1 MLWVFLQYEYF
12 SVFNMEI
19 LDIFFKSLAAG
30 VAATGFAILFNV
42 PQRTLFPIGLLGAI
56 GGLIKFGFMYFDGE
70 IVFASFL
77 SAIIIGLI
85 SIRMAYSKDSPP
97 LVFYI
102 PSVIPLVPGF
112 FIYKMMLGIM
122 SLTSVSSTE
131 VYLQNLVTTV
141 NNGTN
146 AIFIL
151 ISLGIGVA
159 VPMLITRKETIK
171 KK

>member
-1 MLWVFLQYEYF
+1 MII
-12 SVFNMEI
+12 S
-19 LDIFFKSLAAG
+19 KSMAAG
-30 VAATGFAILFNV
+30 IAGVGFAILFNV
-42 PQRTLFPIGLLGAI
+42 PQRTLFPIGVLSAL
-56 GGLIKFGFMYFDGE
+56 GGLVKFGVMYFGFG

-77 SAIIIGLI
+77 AAGIIGVV

-102 PSVIPLVPGF
+102 PSVIPMVPGF

-122 SLTSVSSTE
+122 SLTSVIDTDI
-131 VYLQNLVTTV
+131 YLQNLISTV
-141 NNGTN
+141 NNGAK

-159 VPMLITRKETIK
+159 FPMLISRKETIK
-171 KK
+171 

>member
-1 MLWVFLQYEYF
+1 
-12 SVFNMEI
+12 MEI
-19 LDIFFKSLAAG
+19 LEIISKSIAAG
-30 VAATGFAILFNV
+30 IAGVGFAILFNV
-42 PQRTLFPIGLLGAI
+42 PQRTLLPVGILSAL
-56 GGLIKFGFMYFDGE
+56 GGLVKFGTMYLDLG
-70 IVFASFL
+70 IVLASFL
-77 SAIIIGLI
+77 AAIMIGLV

-122 SLTSVSSTE
+122 SLTTINDTQL
-131 VYLQNLVTTV
+131 YLQNLIATV
-141 NNGTN
+141 NNGAK

>member
-1 MLWVFLQYEYF
+1 MII
-12 SVFNMEI
+12 S
-19 LDIFFKSLAAG
+19 KSMAAG
-30 VAATGFAILFNV
+30 IAGVGFAILFNV
-42 PQRTLFPIGLLGAI
+42 PQRTLFPIGVLSAL
-56 GGLIKFGFMYFDGE
+56 GGLVKFGVMYFGFG

-77 SAIIIGLI
+77 AAGIIGVV

-102 PSVIPLVPGF
+102 PSVIPMVPGF

-122 SLTSVSSTE
+122 SLTSVIDTDI
-131 VYLQNLVTTV
+131 YLQNLISTV
-141 NNGTN
+141 NNGAK

-159 VPMLITRKETIK
+159 FPMLISRKETIK
-171 KK
+171 KKKN

>member
-1 MLWVFLQYEYF
+1 
-12 SVFNMEI
+12 MEI
-19 LDIFFKSLAAG
+19 LEIISKSIAAG
-30 VAATGFAILFNV
+30 IAGVGFAMLFNV
-42 PQRTLFPIGLLGAI
+42 PQRTLLPVGILSAL
-56 GGLIKFGFMYFDGE
+56 GGLVKFGTMYLDLG
-70 IVFASFL
+70 IVLASFL
-77 SAIIIGLI
+77 AAIMIGLV

-122 SLTSVSSTE
+122 SLTTINDTQL
-131 VYLQNLVTTV
+131 YLQNLIATV
-141 NNGTN
+141 NNGAK

>member
-1 MLWVFLQYEYF
+1 
-12 SVFNMEI
+12 MEI
-19 LDIFFKSLAAG
+19 LEIILKSLAAG
-30 VAATGFAILFNV
+30 VAAAGFGILFNV
-42 PQRTLFPIGLLGAI
+42 PQRTLFPVGILGAL
-56 GGLIKFGFMYFDGE
+56 GGLVKFGSMYFGTG

-77 SAIIIGLI
+77 SAIIIGLV

-112 FIYKMMLGIM
+112 FIYRMMLGIM
-122 SLTSVSSTE
+122 SLTSVNDTDL
-131 VYLQNLVTTV
+131 YLENLIATV
-141 NNGTN
+141 NNGTK

-159 VPMLITRKETIK
+159 VPMLITRRETIK

>member
-1 MLWVFLQYEYF
+1 
-12 SVFNMEI
+12 MEI
-19 LDIFFKSLAAG
+19 LEIITKSFAAG
-30 VAATGFAILFNV
+30 VAGVGFAILFNV
-42 PQRTLFPIGLLGAI
+42 PQRTLFPIGILSAL
-56 GGLIKFGFMYFDGE
+56 GGLVKFGTMYFGLG

-77 SAIIIGLI
+77 AAIIIGI
-85 SIRMAYSKDSPP
+85 VSIRMAYSKDSPP

-112 FIYKMMLGIM
+112 FIYKMMLGVM
-122 SLTSVSSTE
+122 SLTSVNDPDL
-131 VYLQNLVTTV
+131 YLQNLISTV
-141 NNGTN
+141 NNGTK

-159 VPMLITRKETIK
+159 VPMLITRRETIK

>member
-1 MLWVFLQYEYF
+1 
-12 SVFNMEI
+12 MEI
-19 LDIFFKSLAAG
+19 LTIFTKSVAAG
-30 VAATGFAILFNV
+30 VAGVGFAVLFNV
-42 PQRTLFPIGLLGAI
+42 PQRTLLPIGILSAL
-56 GGLIKFGFMYFDGE
+56 GGLVKFGSMHFGVG

-77 SAIIIGLI
+77 AAIIIGVV

-122 SLTSVSSTE
+122 SLTSVIDTNL
-131 VYLQNLVTTV
+131 YLQNLITTV
-141 NNGTN
+141 NNGSK

>member
-1 MLWVFLQYEYF
+1 MPWEFLLFEHF
-12 SVFNMEI
+12 SVFSMEI
-19 LDIFFKSLAAG
+19 LEILSRSLAAG
-30 VAATGFAILFNV
+30 IAAAGFGMLFNV
-42 PQRTLFPIGLLGAI
+42 PQRTLLPIGVLGTL
-56 GGLIKFGFMYFDGE
+56 GGLVKFGVMYFGIG
-70 IVFASFL
+70 IVLASFL
-77 SAIIIGLI
+77 AAIIIGVV

-122 SLTSVSSTE
+122 SLTSVSDTE
-131 VYLQNLVTTV
+131 TYLQNLIATV
-141 NNGTN
+141 NNGTK

-159 VPMLITRKETIK
+159 VPMLISRKETIK

>member
-1 MLWVFLQYEYF
+1 
-12 SVFNMEI
+12 MEI
-19 LDIFFKSLAAG
+19 VDIILKSLAAG
-30 VAATGFAILFNV
+30 IAAIGFAVLFNL

-56 GGLIKFGFMYFDGE
+56 GGLIKFGTMYFDGG

-77 SAIIIGLI
+77 SAIIIGLV

-102 PSVIPLVPGF
+102 PSVIPLIPGF

-122 SLTSVSSTE
+122 SLTSINDTDI
-131 VYLQNLVTTV
+131 YLQNLIATV
-141 NNGTN
+141 NNGTK

>member
-1 MLWVFLQYEYF
+1 
-12 SVFNMEI
+12 MEI
-19 LDIFFKSLAAG
+19 FAIISKSIAAG
-30 VAATGFAILFNV
+30 IAGVGFAILFNV
-42 PQRTLFPIGLLGAI
+42 PQRTLFPIGILSALG
-56 GGLIKFGFMYFDGE
+56 GFVKFGTMYLDLG

-77 SAIIIGLI
+77 AAIIIGLV

-102 PSVIPLVPGF
+102 PSVIPLIPGF

-122 SLTSVSSTE
+122 SLTSINDTDM
-131 VYLQNLVTTV
+131 YLQNLISTV
-141 NNGTN
+141 NNGAK

-159 VPMLITRKETIK
+159 VPMLITRRETIK

>member
-1 MLWVFLQYEYF
+1 
-12 SVFNMEI
+12 MEI
-19 LDIFFKSLAAG
+19 IEIFTKSIAAG
-30 VAATGFAILFNV
+30 VAGVGFAILFNV
-42 PQRTLFPIGLLGAI
+42 PQRTLFPVGILSAI
-56 GGLIKFGFMYFDGE
+56 GGLVKFGVMHFEGS

-77 SAIIIGLI
+77 AAIIIGLV

-102 PSVIPLVPGF
+102 PSVIPMIPGF

-122 SLTSVSSTE
+122 SLTSINDTDL
-131 VYLQNLVTTV
+131 YLQNLILTV
-141 NNGTN
+141 NNGAK

-159 VPMLITRKETIK
+159 VPMLITRRETIK
-171 KK
+171 KNR

>member
-1 MLWVFLQYEYF
+1 
-12 SVFNMEI
+12 MEI
-19 LDIFFKSLAAG
+19 LEIITKSIAAG
-30 VAATGFAILFNV
+30 IGALGFAILFNV
-42 PQRTLFPIGLLGAI
+42 PQRTLLPISILGAL
-56 GGLIKFGFMYFDGE
+56 GGLVKFGVMYANLG

-77 SAIIIGLI
+77 AAIIIGVV

-122 SLTSVSSTE
+122 SLTTVNDTDL
-131 VYLQNLVTTV
+131 YLQNLIATV
-141 NNGTN
+141 NNGAKAT
-146 AIFIL
+146 FIM

-159 VPMLITRKETIK
+159 VPMLITRRETIK

>member
-1 MLWVFLQYEYF
+1 V
-12 SVFNMEI
+12 I
-19 LDIFFKSLAAG
+19 LMKSIAAG

-42 PQRTLFPIGLLGAI
+42 PQRTLLPVAVLAAL
-56 GGLIKFGFMYFDGE
+56 GGLVKFGTMHVGVD

-77 SAIIIGLI
+77 SATAIGIVSI
-85 SIRMAYSKDSPP
+85 SMAHAKNSPP

-112 FIYKMMLGIM
+112 FIYNMMLGIM
-122 SLTSVSSTE
+122 SLTRIDDPDK
-131 VYLQNLVTTV
+131 YLQNLIATV
-141 NNGTN
+141 NNGTK
-146 AIFIL
+146 ATFIL

-159 VPMLITRKETIK
+159 VPMLLTRRETIK

>member
-1 MLWVFLQYEYF
+1 
-12 SVFNMEI
+12 MEI
-19 LDIFFKSLAAG
+19 LTIISKSIAAG
-30 VAATGFAILFNV
+30 FAGAGFAILFNV
-42 PQRTLFPIGLLGAI
+42 PQRTLLPIGILSAL
-56 GGLIKFGFMYFDGE
+56 GGLVKFGTMYFNVG

-77 SAIIIGLI
+77 AAIIIGLV

-102 PSVIPLVPGF
+102 PSVIPLIPGF

-122 SLTSVSSTE
+122 SLTSINDTDL
-131 VYLQNLVTTV
+131 YLQNLIATV
-141 NNGTN
+141 NNGAK

-159 VPMLITRKETIK
+159 VPMLITRRETIK

>member
-1 MLWVFLQYEYF
+1 
-12 SVFNMEI
+12 MEI
-19 LDIFFKSLAAG
+19 LLIISKSIAAG
-30 VAATGFAILFNV
+30 FAGVGFAILFNV
-42 PQRTLFPIGLLGAI
+42 PQRTLFPIGILSALGGI
-56 GGLIKFGFMYFDGE
+56 VKFGSMYFEIG

-77 SAIIIGLI
+77 AAIIIGI
-85 SIRMAYSKDSPP
+85 VSIRMAYSKDSPP

-122 SLTSVSSTE
+122 SLTSVTDTN
-131 VYLQNLVTTV
+131 VYLQNLIATV
-141 NNGTN
+141 NNGTK

>member
-1 MLWVFLQYEYF
+1 
-12 SVFNMEI
+12 MEI
-19 LDIFFKSLAAG
+19 LAIILKSIAAG

-42 PQRTLFPIGLLGAI
+42 PQRTLFPVAVLGAL
-56 GGLIKFGFMYFDGE
+56 GGLVKFGTMHVGID

-77 SAIIIGLI
+77 SATAIGIFSI
-85 SIRMAYSKDSPP
+85 SMAHAKNSPP

-112 FIYKMMLGIM
+112 FIYNMMLGIM
-122 SLTSVSSTE
+122 SMTRINDSE
-131 VYLQNLVTTV
+131 QYLQNLIATV
-141 NNGTN
+141 NNGTK
-146 AIFIL
+146 ATFIL

-159 VPMLITRKETIK
+159 VPMLLTRRETIK

>member
-1 MLWVFLQYEYF
+1 
-12 SVFNMEI
+12 MEI
-19 LDIFFKSLAAG
+19 LIIISKSIAAG
-30 VAATGFAILFNV
+30 IAGVGFAILFNV
-42 PQRTLFPIGLLGAI
+42 PQRTLFPIGVLSAL
-56 GGLIKFGFMYFDGE
+56 GGLVKFGVMYFGFG

-77 SAIIIGLI
+77 AAGIIGVV

-102 PSVIPLVPGF
+102 PSVIPMVPGF

-122 SLTSVSSTE
+122 SLTSVIDTDI
-131 VYLQNLVTTV
+131 YIQNLISTV
-141 NNGTN
+141 NNGAK

-159 VPMLITRKETIK
+159 FPMLISRKETIK
-171 KK
+171 KKKN

>member
-1 MLWVFLQYEYF
+1 
-12 SVFNMEI
+12 MEI
-19 LDIFFKSLAAG
+19 LVILMKSIAAG

-42 PQRTLFPIGLLGAI
+42 PQRTLLPVAVLAAL
-56 GGLIKFGFMYFDGE
+56 GGLVKFGTMHVGVD

-77 SAIIIGLI
+77 SATAIGIVSI
-85 SIRMAYSKDSPP
+85 SMAHAKNSPP

-112 FIYKMMLGIM
+112 FIYNMMLGIM
-122 SLTSVSSTE
+122 SLTRIDDPDK
-131 VYLQNLVTTV
+131 YLQNLIATV
-141 NNGTN
+141 NNGTK
-146 AIFIL
+146 ATFIL

-159 VPMLITRKETIK
+159 VPMLLTRRETIK